1 MLSAQNSMTK
11 SARFLLADIMNAN
24 IGNFAYQLQ
33 LLGFAAGL
41 QVQLKLDAAV
51 EMILDGTLAAA
62 GNN

>member
-1 MLSAQNSMTK
+1 
-11 SARFLLADIMNAN
+11 MNAN

-41 QVQLKLDAAV
+41 QVQLKLAAAV